1 MQRDTV
7 RINLEVPAEVRERLV
22 NLTADI
28 GNTSYAETFKKMLS
42 LLEEAHKI
50 KKEGGT
56 IIFRDR
62 NGDETKVLL
71 L

>member
-1 MQRDTV
+1 MQRNTV
-7 RINLEVPAEVRERLV
+7 RINLEVSADIRDRLV
-22 NLTADI
+22 NLTAAL

-50 KKEGGT
+50 KKGGGT